1 MVDAFLKKLLPKKS
15 KGIGLELTP
24 DRLNIVQLSHNGP
37 TYKLETFVS
46 AEIPEGVITEGLISD
61 PPEMAQIIQATL
73 AEHKL
78 KPKGVAT
85 GIPSKE
91 GVIRIIPVPAE
102 LSDKE
107 LRDMVNQEAG
117 LYLPFPREEA
127 DVDYQKLG
135 TFPDEDGI
143 EKVQVLLVATRKE
156 VTDTYISTFRE
167 AGLKIDV
174 LEITSFA
181 LLRTI
186 RDMVLQVPPE
196 EALVLADI
204 EFDSTEIAIMVDG
217 IPQFSRTI
225 PIGTYQIQTA
235 VNQALNLPPTR
246 DTTMLQDMVVP
257 ANPTEITGSGKMGE
271 SQPEIQAM
279 TKVLTELGEELRR
292 SIDFFVNQSEGLDAS
307 QLLLAGPGAV
317 IGQIDEFF
325 NQRLAMTTLIV
336 DPVQSTSVQVDEEKI
351 TQAMRPSIGV
361 VLGLGMREV

>member
-24 DRLNIVQLSHNGP
+24 DRLNIVQLSQNGP

-46 AEIPEGVITEGLISD
+46 AEIPEGVITEGLIAD

-78 KPKGVAT
+78 KPKGIAT
-85 GIPSKE
+85 AIPSKE

-127 DVDYQKLG
+127 DVDYQKLN
-135 TFPDEDGI
+135 TFADEDGI

-174 LEITSFA
+174 LEITSFS
-181 LLRTI
+181 LLRTV
-186 RDMVLQVPPE
+186 RDLVLQVPPE
-196 EALVLADI
+196 EALVMADI

-235 VNQALNLPPTR
+235 VNQALNLPPSR

-271 SQPEIQAM
+271 SQPEIQAI

-292 SIDFFVNQSEGLDAS
+292 SIDFFVNQSEGLEAS

-325 NQRLAMTTLIV
+325 NQRLAMTTTIV
-336 DPVQSTSVQVDEEKI
+336 DPVQSISVEVDEEKV
-351 TQAMRPSIGV
+351 TQAMRPSLGV